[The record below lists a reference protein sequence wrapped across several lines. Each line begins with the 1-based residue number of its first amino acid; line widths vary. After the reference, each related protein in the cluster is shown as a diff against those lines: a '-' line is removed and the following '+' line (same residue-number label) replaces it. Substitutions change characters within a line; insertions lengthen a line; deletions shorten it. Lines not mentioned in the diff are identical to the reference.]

1 MKTILVVDDEKN
13 YLLVLGTLLMEDGY
27 EVLKTEDPRRAL
39 QMIEEDIPDLLIT
52 DMKMPGLS
60 GIDLLKA
67 VKKRNPHIPV
77 IILTAYGTI
86 ETAVDAMKLGA
97 YHYILKPFQNDEIK
111 ITVKRALKIAE
122 LEDERIRLNQEL
134 SARFGLEGLVAESAA
149 IRKVYGLIEQVAP
162 TKTTVLVQ
170 GESGTG
176 KELVARAIH
185 TKSPRTNR
193 PFVAVNCGALSETL
207 LESELFGHE
216 KGAFTGATAQK
227 KGRFEMADGGTL
239 FLDEVGTMSSALQV
253 RLLRVLQEQA
263 FERVGGTRTIK
274 VDVRIIAASNQNLK
288 KLIESGSFRE
298 DLYYRLNV
306 FSINLPPLRERRED
320 ILPLANYFLT
330 VYGREVGKP
339 VVSIS
344 IEAAELIRRHPW
356 PGNVRELKNAIE
368 RAVVVCKGE
377 TVGLNDLP
385 DLSGH
390 VPDTGK
396 TAKISPDI
404 SKPLPVYLEEIEK
417 EIIVEALKASEDVHA
432 RAARLLGISPT
443 SLQYK
448 LNKYN
453 LS

>member
-1 MKTILVVDDEKN
+1 MKSILVIDDEKN
-13 YLLVLGTLLMEDGY
+13 YLLVLHTLLSEEGY
-27 EVLKTEDPRRAL
+27 EVLTTVEPYKAL
-39 QMIEEDIPDLLIT
+39 QMIEESPPSLIMT

-60 GIDLLKA
+60 GMDILKA
-67 VKKRNPHIPV
+67 VKLKRPDIPV
-77 IILTAYGTI
+77 IILTAFGTI
-86 ETAVDAMKLGA
+86 DTAIEAMKAGA
-97 YHYILKPFQNDEIK
+97 FHYILKPFQNDEIK
-111 ITVKRALKIAE
+111 VVVKRALEMAE
-122 LEDERIRLNQEL
+122 LVDEKRYLRQEL
-134 SARFGLEGLVAESAA
+134 STRTGFGEFVVESEAMKSVHA
-149 IRKVYGLIEQVAP
+149 LIEQVAP

-193 PFVAVNCGALSETL
+193 SFVAVNCGALSETL

-216 KGAFTGATAQK
+216 KGAFTGATGQK

-239 FLDEVGTMSSALQV
+239 FLDEVGTMSSALQI
-253 RLLRVLQEQA
+253 RLLRVLQEQS
-263 FERVGGTRTIK
+263 FERVGGTRTIS
-274 VDVRIIAASNQNLK
+274 VDVRIIAASNQDLK
-288 KLIESGSFRE
+288 KLINAGGFRE

-306 FSINLPPLRERRED
+306 FSIDLPPLRERRDD

-330 VYGREVGKP
+330 VYGREIGKT

-344 IEAAELIRRHPW
+344 TEAAKLIRRYPW

-368 RAVVVCKGE
+368 RAIVVCKGE

-385 DLSGH
+385 DLNGH
-390 VPDTGK
+390 VPDT
-396 TAKISPDI
+396 AKQKKMLPDI

-417 EIIVEALKASEDVHA
+417 EIIVEALKASEGVQA
-432 RAARLLGISPT
+432 RAAKLLGISPT